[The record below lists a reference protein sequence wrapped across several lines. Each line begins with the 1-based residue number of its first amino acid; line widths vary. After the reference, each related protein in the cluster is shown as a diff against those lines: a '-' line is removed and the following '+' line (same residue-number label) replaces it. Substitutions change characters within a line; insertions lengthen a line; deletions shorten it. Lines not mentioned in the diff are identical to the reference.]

1 MDAREKASLEDHSY
15 MFKKIA
21 NPNPLTYDDA
31 PNPKAFKDWI
41 LLSQEK
47 SEDPSPL
54 HLLAISL
61 LKRFHHLFPEEI
73 PSELPPKRDIQ
84 NHIDLI

>member
-1 MDAREKASLEDHSY
+1 MMDAKEKASLEDHSY

-41 LLSQEK
+41 SGMEK
-47 SEDPSPL
+47 
-54 HLLAISL
+54 
-61 LKRFHHLFPEEI
+61 LFDALQYP
-73 PSELPPKRDIQ
+73 
-84 NHIDLI
+84 